1 MSGLIHSID
10 RTANAP
16 VGYRLQQRR
25 NFEVFDT
32 VLVAPKPLYDMVLT
46 ATPTSLSPFSGSQS
60 NQFTRVI
67 VRMHCMLVLLSGDD
81 GY

>member
-1 MSGLIHSID
+1 M
-10 RTANAP
+10 
-16 VGYRLQQRR
+16 GYRLQQRR
-25 NFEVFDT
+25 NFEVFVT

-46 ATPTSLSPFSGSQS
+46 AAPTSLQVPLSGSQT

-67 VRMHCMLVLLSGDD
+67 LRMHCMLVLLSGDD

>member
-1 MSGLIHSID
+1 M
-10 RTANAP
+10 
-16 VGYRLQQRR
+16 GYRLQQRR
-25 NFEVFDT
+25 NFEVFVT

-46 ATPTSLSPFSGSQS
+46 AAPTSLQVPQT

-67 VRMHCMLVLLSGDD
+67 LRMHCMLVLLSGDD